1 MRCNRYMLSMSVELV
16 GKEPVE
22 EYCKL
27 NSIENTRGIR
37 FLRFELLGQSFV
49 YHQIRK
55 MIGLLVQT
63 KVQKLA
69 DDVFKRAFSM
79 EKMRVFLAPG
89 EGLYLNQVTF
99 DNYNRKNDIPEKL
112 EFTVKEQERIEE
124 FRKEIEQVIFGHELK
139 EQEFTN
145 WIRVYYENPDN
156 TQ

>member
-16 GKEPVE
+16 GREPIE
-22 EYCKL
+22 DYCKQH
-27 NSIENTRGIR
+27 SIENRRGVR

-55 MIGLLVQT
+55 MIGLLVQMR
-63 KVQKLA
+63 VQKLGEE
-69 DDVFKRAFSM
+69 VFKRAFSM

-112 EFTVKEQERIEE
+112 EFSERERSRIE
-124 FRKEIEQVIFGHELK
+124 
-139 EQEFTN
+139 
-145 WIRVYYENPDN
+145 
-156 TQ
+156 